1 MSDNSQTPTATPA
14 PDQAGQGAKKGGGQQ
29 TVVRIKPMA
38 GPAKMRKRHGRLILS
53 FALMVLLPFVL
64 TVSYLWMI
72 AEDQYSSTTGF
83 TVRQDEGNAASDLLG
98 GLTQFAGGST
108 SGDSDIL
115 YEFIQS
121 QEIVK
126 NVNAALDLRSH
137 YEEHWDSD
145 PVFALQ
151 PGSSAEDLLSY
162 WQRIVRLSYDQGTGL
177 IEVRV
182 LAYSGG
188 MAQKIASEIVAQSQ
202 EMINEL
208 NDQARGDAL
217 RYAQQDLQE
226 ALTRLKTARE
236 ALTQF
241 RSRTQIV
248 DPEADL
254 QGRMGVM
261 NNLQQQ
267 LAEALI
273 EHDLLL
279 QTTSGNDPR
288 LAQAK
293 RRIEVIQDRIRIER
307 ETFVSENTETG
318 AVGEDYPKLIAE
330 FEALTVD
337 RQYAEESYRAALSAL
352 ELARAKADR
361 QSRYLAT
368 YVRPTLPETSE
379 FPRRFV
385 LSGLALLFLTLFWAI
400 LALIYYSIRD
410 RS

>member
-1 MSDNSQTPTATPA
+1 M
-14 PDQAGQGAKKGGGQQ
+14 
-29 TVVRIKPMA
+29 RI
-38 GPAKMRKRHGRLILS
+38 
-53 FALMVLLPFVL
+53 
-64 TVSYLWMI
+64 
-72 AEDQYSSTTGF
+72 
-83 TVRQDEGNAASDLLG
+83 
-98 GLTQFAGGST
+98 
-108 SGDSDIL
+108 
-115 YEFIQS
+115 
-121 QEIVK
+121 
-126 NVNAALDLRSH
+126 
-137 YEEHWDSD
+137 
-145 PVFALQ
+145 
-151 PGSSAEDLLSY
+151 
-162 WQRIVRLSYDQGTGL
+162 SYDQGAGL
-177 IEVRV
+177 IELRV
-182 LAYSGG
+182 LAFDPAF
-188 MAQKIASEIVAQSQ
+188 AQAIAQEIVAESQS
-202 EMINEL
+202 MINAL
-208 NDQARGDAL
+208 SGAARADAT
-217 RYAQQDLQE
+217 RYAEADLAE
-226 ALTRLKTARE
+226 ALARLKTARE

-307 ETFVSENTETG
+307 ETFVSENTDTG

-337 RQYAEESYRAALSAL
+337 RQYAEESYRADLSAL

-385 LSGLALLFLTLFWAI
+385 LSGLALLFLTLFWSI